1 MKPFVT
7 CVTDYHEFETIRTA
21 IQHEHRTIVLY
32 EELGCGYSS
41 LNFTGNPKYHAV
53 FYHEGY
59 SKNRLEPVILKW
71 KTRIHERD

>member
-21 IQHEHRTIVLY
+21 IQHEHRTNVLY

-41 LNFTGNPKYHAV
+41 LSLTGVPKYHAV